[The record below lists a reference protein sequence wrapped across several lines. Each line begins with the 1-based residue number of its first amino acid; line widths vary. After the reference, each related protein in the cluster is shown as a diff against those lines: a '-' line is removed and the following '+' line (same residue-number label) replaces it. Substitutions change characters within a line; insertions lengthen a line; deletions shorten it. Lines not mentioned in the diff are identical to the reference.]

1 MRRGGRGTFC
11 GFCFL
16 LIEII
21 AKRKKSHCHLGVKE
35 SKGLK
40 DSRKKSRFSGFQLF
54 GRAFEVNLISNTIE
68 NLHLLVLRTIDS
80 TTTFT
85 MTKKSDSY

>member
-1 MRRGGRGTFC
+1 MRRSGRGTFC
-11 GFCFL
+11 GFWFL

-21 AKRKKSHCHLGVKE
+21 AKRKKSHCHSEVKE

-54 GRAFEVNLISNTIE
+54 GRAFEVNLISNSIE
-68 NLHLLVLRTIDS
+68 NSRLLVLRTIDS